1 METNNEKHKDI
12 SKHIDLLDEDKAI
25 AGQKFVC
32 VSFVSPEKIIENKNI
47 FYFEQ
52 FLNNWD
58 MYKSMEK
65 YSQFLNFI
73 CYKYNL
79 KYEDV
84 TGDLKEFVTEES
96 DELKKYSSLLD
107 DYKNFMDKHEDD
119 VEKKFQSKN
128 LYQTTVRGLKIRGS
142 FPTME
147 EAELRCKILRE
158 HDPNH
163 DVFVGPVGMWMPW
176 DPEAYKTGRVEYLEE
191 ELNKLM
197 HEKNKNEEI
206 AKNTFEERVKE
217 SKMKAISDNI
227 EVAKESGNKLT
238 QNIDEKGNLI
248 GIQGMN
254 TQEESLH
261 KNDGISVNDIKKELF
276 EGDNIVM
283 EKKKN

>member
-96 DELKKYSSLLD
+96 DELK
-107 DYKNFMDKHEDD
+107 N
-119 VEKKFQSKN
+119 
-128 LYQTTVRGLKIRGS
+128 TVV
-142 FPTME
+142 
-147 EAELRCKILRE
+147 C
-158 HDPNH
+158 
-163 DVFVGPVGMWMPW
+163 
-176 DPEAYKTGRVEYLEE
+176 
-191 ELNKLM
+191 
-197 HEKNKNEEI
+197 
-206 AKNTFEERVKE
+206 
-217 SKMKAISDNI
+217 
-227 EVAKESGNKLT
+227 
-238 QNIDEKGNLI
+238 
-248 GIQGMN
+248 
-254 TQEESLH
+254 
-261 KNDGISVNDIKKELF
+261 
-276 EGDNIVM
+276 
-283 EKKKN
+283 